1 MKKTIINLA
10 TTTALLTSGA
20 VYSATEFNVVHLTS
34 PESYNHQ
41 SLLVLKNHLETRSNG
56 EIKVKIYGSGQ
67 LCGSGKECIAGVQA
81 GMFDYFPTTVSEIAY
96 YWKPAESFDL
106 PYLLPND
113 RVAECVYGNDKFISD
128 VRGNVLKK
136 APNVR
141 LMMVANSGGWR
152 NFATTKK
159 PIKTPEDVK
168 GMKIRTVPAKV
179 QQDLVKQLD
188 GSPTPIAWPE
198 VYTAL
203 STGVVEGTKNGI
215 VDIIQSRFHESLD
228 YLTLDGH
235 AYMGGAWLMSDMKFK
250 SLSPELKKVV
260 LDGIQ
265 AQQQYLMSY
274 PKHNEYTS
282 YEEFKKAD
290 GEIYNPTAAE
300 KQAFK
305 DATQPVVDNWANNA
319 DAEGKQWLER
329 FQSEIQ
335 TCEAQINASY
345 EVSMK

>member
-1 MKKTIINLA
+1 MKKTLLTLA
-10 TTTALLTSGA
+10 TSTALLASGA
-20 VYSATEFNVVHLTS
+20 ASAATEFNVVHLTS
-34 PESYNHQ
+34 PDSYNHQ
-41 SLLVLKNHLETRSNG
+41 SLLVFKNHLETRSNG
-56 EIKVKIYGSGQ
+56 ELKVNIYGSGQ

-113 RVAECVYGNDKFISD
+113 RVAECVYGDDEFMAD
-128 VRGNVLKK
+128 VRSNVIKK

-159 PIKTPEDVK
+159 PIKTPADVE

-179 QQDLVKQLD
+179 QQDLVKELN

-203 STGVVEGTKNGI
+203 STGVAEGTKNGI

-235 AYMGGAWLMSDMKFK
+235 AYMGGAWVMSDMKFK
-250 SLSPELKKVV
+250 SLSPELKRVV
-260 LDGIQ
+260 LDAIK
-265 AQQQYLMSY
+265 AQQQYLNSY
-274 PKHNEYTS
+274 PKHNEYAS
-282 YEEFKKAD
+282 YETFKQANGK
-290 GEIYNPTAAE
+290 IYNPTPAE
-300 KQAFK
+300 KDAFK
-305 DATQPVVDNWANNA
+305 AATKPVIDNWAANA
-319 DAEGKQWLER
+319 NAEGKEWLER
-329 FQSEIQ
+329 FQNQIK
-335 TCEAQINASY
+335 TCEADIETSY
-345 EVSMK
+345 KLTM

>member
-1 MKKTIINLA
+1 MKKTILGLA
-10 TTTALLTSGA
+10 TTAALMFSGA
-20 VYSATEFNVVHLTS
+20 SLAATEFNVVHLTS
-34 PESYNHQ
+34 PDSYNHQ
-41 SLLVLKNHLETRSNG
+41 SLLVFKNHLETRSNG
-56 EIKVKIYGSGQ
+56 ELTVKIYGSGQ

-113 RVAECVYGNDKFISD
+113 RIAECVYGNDEFISD

-159 PIKTPEDVK
+159 PVKSPEDVE

-179 QQDLVKQLD
+179 QQDLVKELD

-250 SLSPELKKVV
+250 SLSPELKRVV
-260 LDGIQ
+260 LDAIE

-274 PKHNEYTS
+274 PKHNEYAS
-282 YEEFKKAD
+282 YEAFKKAN
-290 GEIYNPTAAE
+290 GKIYNPTAKE
-300 KQAFK
+300 KEAFK
-305 DATQPVVDNWANNA
+305 KATQPVVDSWAKTA
-319 DAEGKQWLER
+319 DAEGKKWLDR
-329 FQSEIQ
+329 FQTEIA
-335 TCEAQINASY
+335 TCETKINASY
-345 EVSMK
+345 KVSMN